1 MYSDFHVENVLWRR
15 GVETASHCVQ
25 AEVVVT
31 WTAWWQQK
39 WEEIDGLG
47 YIMELEVTD
56 VADGMDMEVEETKG
70 IWKTRW
76 VVLIA

>member
-1 MYSDFHVENVLWRR
+1 MSRSGGDLDCMVV
-15 GVETASHCVQ
+15 
-25 AEVVVT
+25 AEV
-31 WTAWWQQK
+31 
-39 WEEIDGLG
+39 EEIDGLG

-76 VVLIA
+76 VVLTA